1 MVLRNFR
8 SHFRE
13 RHGESNC
20 GRWVPLILYDRFF
33 VGGVGFLVIEEPQK
47 TFCSF
52 PAEKLAEDPEID
64 QKPPYV
70 LHRTKETRGLCL
82 LGSFQCGKVASH
94 GIRSSQGTGYCIA
107 ANRQKGDRIFCRP
120 CRGSPPSLRIPRPH
134 GRCFSDLTVCATN
147 LPGLRPCS
155 GIADIRPEKRIIKS
169 TGR

>member
-64 QKPPYV
+64 QKPPYDCIEQKKHAGYASSDPSNV
-70 LHRTKETRGLCL
+70 AKSHRTGSDHRKGLDTVSQQTDKKETE
-82 LGSFQCGKVASH
+82 SF
-94 GIRSSQGTGYCIA
+94 A
-107 ANRQKGDRIFCRP
+107 APAGA
-120 CRGSPPSLRIPRPH
+120 H
-134 GRCFSDLTVCATN
+134 VVC
-147 LPGLRPCS
+147 
-155 GIADIRPEKRIIKS
+155 
-169 TGR
+169 